1 MAWVAP
7 ERRLVGGA
15 VTDGVPVLG
24 VCFGGQLLAE
34 VLGGTVARAARTEI
48 GWRLLDTDDP
58 AVVPAGPWLDWHE
71 DAFTCPPGARAVA
84 RTDVSLHAFV
94 QGPWTGLQFHP
105 EVTRP
110 VVEGWIG
117 DARERAHLSDEY
129 VDALLEGFDP
139 SGRGPLAEGNTD
151 TDYVR
156 RLRRMADG
164 TYVVFK
170 QPPWDRYQ
178 DKAEHYQAKM
188 SHTLPGVPNVTGNL
202 LSTSK
207 GNLPIEQIEDLVL
220 PSPLH
225 ATSGCKKNAISS
237 SN

>member
-1 MAWVAP
+1 MASRIAFLQHSATDVPGVLGDYVDGLGLAVSAHRADHGAGALPTPGSFDLLVVMGSIESVIDPSVAWVAP

-139 SGRGPLAEGNTD
+139 SGRGPDDLTVELVDNFLT
-151 TDYVR
+151 R
-156 RLRRMADG
+156 ADAVG
-164 TYVVFK
+164 
-170 QPPWDRYQ
+170 
-178 DKAEHYQAKM
+178 
-188 SHTLPGVPNVTGNL
+188 
-202 LSTSK
+202 
-207 GNLPIEQIEDLVL
+207 
-220 PSPLH
+220 
-225 ATSGCKKNAISS
+225 
-237 SN
+237 